1 MKNNYLKDFP
11 KYKELIKNQP
21 KVINS
26 DFQPVVIKN
35 IFTQEE
41 IDNIIFQMDN
51 TPKDKRRVQNWGG
64 QVCFDNIQLSK
75 SIQSKITDLMNSNLE
90 EEFVLQQYTVVR
102 YDNKHGYLAKLFPHY
117 DSRPYEMFV
126 FDAQLK
132 TNEDWGIIVEG
143 QQFNLNDNEAIIFAG
158 TQQMHWR
165 EKKDLPMTTE
175 INMIFFWFTHKK
187 VKLKKEGHDE
197 IMKERE
203 AVLMN
208 ETDIF
213 SNIVTIGDE

>member
-1 MKNNYLKDFP
+1 MKNNYLKDLP
-11 KYKELIKNQP
+11 KYEELIKSQP

-26 DFQPVVIKN
+26 DFEPVIVKD

-41 IDNIIFQMDN
+41 IDDIIFQMDS
-51 TPKDKRRVQNWGG
+51 TPIEKRRVQGWGG
-64 QVCFDNIQLSK
+64 QVCFDNIQLSENIK
-75 SIQSKITDLMNSNLE
+75 SRINNLMNANLE
-90 EEFVLQQYTVVR
+90 EDVVLMQYTVVR

-117 DSRPYEMFV
+117 DTRPCEMFV

-175 INMIFFWFTHKK
+175 INMIFFWFTHKDI
-187 VKLKKEGHDE
+187 KLKKEGHDE
-197 IMKERE
+197 IMKQRE
-203 AVLMN
+203 AVLMS
-208 ETDIF
+208 ETNIS
-213 SNIVTIGDE
+213 SNIIKIGDK